1 MGYYS
6 IRTGVLIMTLYFYAG
21 GSGGSWDQS
30 INWYEDSDHLIPHN
44 AVPTSTD
51 DVILHDN
58 VTSSMSSGY
67 CNTLIT
73 GNYRVDIAHNVAT
86 LTVTTQ
92 ALFQWTGGGDYTGYI
107 TCPDVQ
113 FYNAANHN
121 GTVVGNASFY
131 NSTYMGVGNRGN
143 ASGAVNFYNTSYL
156 YDMSNAST
164 WPTSITFNNNSY
176 NSYSGTIPSGILVIF
191 NDSSYNQYTSTIGGN
206 AIFNGTTQ
214 NIGTVSGIATFN
226 GSSQNGDGMGSAN
239 VGSGSIF
246 NGSSIHRNIST
257 VNGDAFFNDTSY
269 CYGDVSGTATF
280 SKTAAENMLDNEA
293 LPGTIG
299 AVIIKG
305 GGGINGS
312 SILGIL

>member
-1 MGYYS
+1 
-6 IRTGVLIMTLYFYAG
+6 MTLYFYAG
-21 GSGGSWDQS
+21 GSGGSWDNS
-30 INWYEDSDHLIPHN
+30 SYWYEDSGYGTPHN

-51 DVILHDN
+51 DVILNDN
-58 VTSSMSSGY
+58 VSISMTDAY
-67 CNTLIT
+67 CNTITT
-73 GNYRVDIAHNVAT
+73 GNYRVDISYLST
-86 LTVTTQ
+86 KILFVTTQ
-92 ALFQWTGGGDYTGYI
+92 ALFQWTSGGDFTGQI
-107 TCPDVQ
+107 VCPDVQ

-121 GTVVGNASFY
+121 GTVTGNASFY
-131 NSTYMGVGNRGN
+131 NSTYMGVG
-143 ASGAVNFYNTSYL
+143 SGGSVTGTVNFYNTSYL
-156 YDMSNAST
+156 YDMSGIST

-176 NSYSGTIPSGILVIF
+176 NSYSGTIPSGILVTF
-191 NDSSYNQYTSTIGGN
+191 NDSSYNQSTSTIGGN

-239 VGSGSIF
+239 IGSGSIF
-246 NGSSIHRNIST
+246 NGSSIHRDIST

-269 CYGDVSGTATF
+269 CYGDVQGTATF

-293 LPGTIG
+293 LPGAIG
-299 AVIIKG
+299 TVVVQGG